1 MGATGINQS
10 VQIFNGVKQ
19 LDTTLIRR
27 SNDVSAFDMG
37 DSINKEYL
45 RNVALIN
52 NLNLTDAEKTDAIE
66 RQYQLSSEALQL
78 QSKSINERVVAGPA
92 RRVSGNTN
100 YDKVVNK
107 RAEVANHL
115 KSMQDKSKA
124 NDKAI
129 SRKNMAEAMKT
140 AIANKS
146 LEFTFE
152 GKTWR
157 RKSLRSKSFTSN

>member
-1 MGATGINQS
+1 MGAVGINQS
-10 VQIFNGVKQ
+10 VQTVNGVKQ
-19 LDTTLIRR
+19 LDRTLISR
-27 SNDVSAFDMG
+27 SNDVSVLDMG
-37 DSINKEYL
+37 DSINREYL

-52 NLNLTDAEKTDAIE
+52 NLNLTDAEKTAAVE

-78 QSKSINERVVAGPA
+78 QSRSINERVVAGPA

-115 KSMQDKSKA
+115 KSMQAKSKA
-124 NDKAI
+124 NDKTT
-129 SRKNMAEAMKT
+129 SSKNMTEALKA

-157 RKSLRSKSFTSN
+157 RSSLRSKSFTSN